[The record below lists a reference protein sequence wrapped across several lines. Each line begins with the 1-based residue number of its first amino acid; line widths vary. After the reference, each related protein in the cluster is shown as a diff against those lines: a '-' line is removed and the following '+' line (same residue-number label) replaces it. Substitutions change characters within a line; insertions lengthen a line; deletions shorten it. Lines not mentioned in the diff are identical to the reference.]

1 MEITIPLKAAASREA
16 VVAAPAK
23 TFAEAYILHL
33 NVNAENAGPNDNINI
48 VYCPFDKES
57 GERLMTEQREISVP
71 FWQVMEDVPEA
82 ATAFK
87 AVCDALP
94 LLIAHKKKVEDDFQ
108 EAQEAAAQKLIEE
121 AEAFAAAEAAAAE
134 AVEAVAVEAVE
145 AEAEAVEAVEAE
157 AAADD
162 ASNIE

>member
-1 MEITIPLKAAASREA
+1 MEITIPLAIAASREA
-16 VVAAPAK
+16 VVASPAK

-33 NVNAENAGPNDNINI
+33 NVNAEHAGPNDSINI

-94 LLIAHKKKVEDDFQ
+94 LLIAHKNKVEDDFQ
-108 EAQEAAAQKLIEE
+108 DAQEAAHQKLIEE
-121 AEAFAAAEAAAAE
+121 EEAFAAAEAAA
-134 AVEAVAVEAVE
+134 VEAEAVE
-145 AEAEAVEAVEAE
+145 AEAT
-157 AAADD
+157 ADD

>member
-1 MEITIPLKAAASREA
+1 
-16 VVAAPAK
+16 
-23 TFAEAYILHL
+23 
-33 NVNAENAGPNDNINI
+33 
-48 VYCPFDKES
+48 
-57 GERLMTEQREISVP
+57 
-71 FWQVMEDVPEA
+71 MEDVPEA

-94 LLIAHKKKVEDDFQ
+94 LLIANKKKVEDDFQ

-134 AVEAVAVEAVE
+134 AVEAVAVEAE
-145 AEAEAVEAVEAE
+145 AT
-157 AAADD
+157 ADD

>member
-16 VVAAPAK
+16 VVASPAK

-134 AVEAVAVEAVE
+134 AVEAVA
-145 AEAEAVEAVEAE
+145 AEAVEAVEAVE

>member
-1 MEITIPLKAAASREA
+1 MTITIPLAIAASREA
-16 VVAAPAK
+16 VVASPAK

-71 FWQVMEDVPEA
+71 FWQVMEEVPKA
-82 ATAFK
+82 ADAFK

-94 LLIAHKKKVEDDFQ
+94 LLIAHKKK
-108 EAQEAAAQKLIEE
+108 AEE
-121 AEAFAAAEAAAAE
+121 EEAAAA
-134 AVEAVAVEAVE
+134 AAVA
-145 AEAEAVEAVEAE
+145 
-157 AAADD
+157 
-162 ASNIE
+162 ASNIM

>member
-1 MEITIPLKAAASREA
+1 MEITIPLKDTASREA
-16 VVAAPAK
+16 VVASPAK

-33 NVNAENAGPNDNINI
+33 NVNAENAGPNDSINI
-48 VYCPFDKES
+48 IYCPFDKES

-94 LLIAHKKKVEDDFQ
+94 LLIANKQKVEDDFQ

-145 AEAEAVEAVEAE
+145 AVAVEAVEAAE